1 MRFVEK
7 LEQMV
12 SKGISEVGQEL
23 GRLAVQGQAE
33 LGSALFNGS
42 AYVPYG
48 QGQNREGAVH
58 GMEGYHGNEPQEIQ
72 REHEGRS
79 MLDRREGIAP

>member
-12 SKGISEVGQEL
+12 SKGVSEIGQEL
-23 GRLAVQGQAE
+23 GRLGVQGTAE

-58 GMEGYHGNEPQEIQ
+58 GMEGLHQEGQQDIQ
-72 REHEGRS
+72 RENEGRS
-79 MLDRREGIAP
+79 Q

>member
-12 SKGISEVGQEL
+12 SRGVSEIGQEL
-23 GRLAVQGQAE
+23 GRLGVQGSAE
-33 LGSALFNGS
+33 LGSALFNGN

-58 GMEGYHGNEPQEIQ
+58 GMEGYHGNESPDMQ
-72 REHEGRS
+72 RENEGRS
-79 MLDRREGIAP
+79 M

>member
-12 SKGISEVGQEL
+12 SRGVSEIAQEL
-23 GRLAVQGQAE
+23 GRLGVQGSAE

-58 GMEGYHGNEPQEIQ
+58 SMEGYHGNESPDIE

-79 MLDRREGIAP
+79 M

>member
-1 MRFVEK
+1 MRFLEK
-7 LEQMV
+7 LEKMF
-12 SKGISEVGQEL
+12 SRAGSEIGQEL
-23 GRLAVQGQAE
+23 GRLGVQGSAE

-48 QGQNREGAVH
+48 QGQNLGSAEH
-58 GMEGYHGNEPQEIQ
+58 GMEGYHGNESPDIQ

-79 MLDRREGIAP
+79 M